1 MDERPDQIKEHIDRT
16 RGDLNENLNEL
27 QHKVKRAFDWRVQF
41 EERPM
46 TMLGLAFGGG
56 ILAAAMIPSGRRHR
70 YYVNGETRRP
80 FRNAARGSRER
91 VASAVRE
98 EPRKT
103 RDSLDALK
111 GALIS
116 VAAGKIGAVL
126 GDFLSR
132 YRDQGGRDHRAERRE
147 RDERYSSYAGEDVR
161 H

>member
-1 MDERPDQIKEHIDRT
+1 MDEKPDQIEEHINRA

-27 QHKVKRAFDWRVQF
+27 QDKVKNAFDWRVQF
-41 EERPM
+41 EKRPM

-56 ILAAAMIPSGRRHR
+56 LLTAAMIPSGRRRR

-80 FRNAARGSRER
+80 FRNAVRGSGER
-91 VASAVRE
+91 VASSLRG
-98 EPRKT
+98 EPRRT
-103 RDSLDALK
+103 HDSLDALK

-116 VAAGKIGAVL
+116 VAAGKIGAVI

-132 YRDQGGRDHRAERRE
+132 YKEQGGREYRSERRE
-147 RDERYSSYAGEDVR
+147 RDERYSSYGEDVR